1 MSSSSIFKGF
11 TEDKKGDGNNWRRK
25 ILVLL
30 MCFLLVILG
39 LLVALIIVSV
49 KLADQDDPISENLS
63 RNLGGLG
70 EWKRFGR
77 CSKECGNG
85 TMTEERTCY
94 ILDGNCSGI
103 KTRQVQCNQHECQ
116 GIYKK

>member
-1 MSSSSIFKGF
+1 MSSSSIFKLL
-11 TEDKKGDGNNWRRK
+11 TEDERGYRTNWRKK
-25 ILVLL
+25 ILLLL
-30 MCFLLVILG
+30 MCSLLVILG
-39 LLVALIIVSV
+39 LLVALIVVSV